1 MLKWHLAVAASA
13 LLVGLS
19 QADCRRE
26 PGRTSPDSER
36 RAKAVHDLQGRVEP
50 AMYSDEE
57 AARLGERAAAVVPP
71 GKTRTRKDVLRALQ
85 IDPRRLSEHQVEQ
98 TDLGVIETYQLS
110 ESFDLTWAPAI
121 QDPTLLDHDGGN
133 VLGVRVRPRTPV
145 SRDLEAVGLLSN
157 QPLPPD
163 GASPRR

>member
-1 MLKWHLAVAASA
+1 MYRWHLAIAASA
-13 LLVGLS
+13 LLAGLS
-19 QADCRRE
+19 HGGCRRE
-26 PGRTSPDSER
+26 PELTSPGSER
-36 RAKAVHDLQGRVEP
+36 RATAIQDRQDRVES

-57 AARLGERAAAVVPP
+57 AARLVERASAVVPR
-71 GKTRTRKDVLRALQ
+71 GKTRTREDVLRALQ
-85 IDPRRLSEHQVEQ
+85 IDPRRLREHRVEQ

-110 ESFDLTWAPAI
+110 ESFDLTWAPAT
-121 QDPTLLDHDGGN
+121 QDPTPLGHDGGN

-157 QPLPPD
+157 QPLQTD